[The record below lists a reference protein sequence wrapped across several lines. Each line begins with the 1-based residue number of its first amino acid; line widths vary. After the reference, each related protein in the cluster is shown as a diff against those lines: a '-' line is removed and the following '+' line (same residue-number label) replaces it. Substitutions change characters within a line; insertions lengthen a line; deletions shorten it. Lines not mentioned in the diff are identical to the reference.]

1 MSQKMRTGGGR
12 HGSPPEHL
20 ITGDPRAGEERLIGG
35 DTGLAAVMARARMV
49 SRSSAPVLLFGET
62 GTGKE
67 IIARAVHEHSTF
79 RNGPFRRVN
88 CGAIAPELIDSELFG
103 HEQGAFTGA
112 VTRRKGWFEQADGGT
127 LFLDEVGELPLAAQ
141 VRLLRVVQD
150 GEVIRVGGERPV
162 HVKVRIVA
170 ATHRDLPAMVEVQTF
185 REDLYYR
192 LSVFPIVI
200 PPLRDRPSDIRAFA
214 EYFAERAANRFGLRP
229 VPVSDNDVRVL
240 AGYRWPGNVREMAA
254 VMDRAVLIGQGRALN
269 VAAALGQG
277 TLTANPP
284 PARVSDSAPS
294 TSIEP
299 LDVVIRR
306 HIEAALHEAHGRVEG
321 PHGAARMLRVN
332 PHTLARPHAQAE
344 DRLARLPGGV
354 SPLTKPNA
362 FESGRDHPERLPTG
376 THLKLH
382 RGAKPPTD
390 LAIRRAPAQSNQNPQ
405 LASLPGIRY
414 FIAAE
419 S

>member
-1 MSQKMRTGGGR
+1 MKQKA
-12 HGSPPEHL
+12 SPLPHPLPEHL
-20 ITGDPRAGEERLIGG
+20 ISGDSGRGEERLIGG
-35 DTGLAAVMARARMV
+35 ETGLAAVMARARLV

-67 IIARAVHEHSTF
+67 IIARAIHEHSTF
-79 RNGPFRRVN
+79 RSGPFRRVN

-127 LFLDEVGELPLAAQ
+127 LFLDEIGELALAAQ

-162 HVKVRIVA
+162 RVHVRIVA
-170 ATHRDLPAMVEVQTF
+170 ATHRDLPSLVESQLF

-229 VPVSDNDVRVL
+229 VPISDDDVHVL
-240 AGYRWPGNVREMAA
+240 TEYRWPGNVREMAA

-269 VAAALGQG
+269 VAAALGQS
-277 TLTANPP
+277 TRTPSSPP
-284 PARVSDSAPS
+284 PPVPQITGRLA
-294 TSIEP
+294 IEP
-299 LDVVIRR
+299 LDVVMAR
-306 HIEAALHEAHGRVEG
+306 HIEAALGAAHGRVEG
-321 PHGAARMLRVN
+321 PHGAARLLRIN
-332 PHTLARPHAQAE
+332 PHTLRARMRKLKI
-344 DRLARLPGGV
+344 DWRRFRT
-354 SPLTKPNA
+354 SPTEPLSK
-362 FESGRDHPERLPTG
+362 D
-376 THLKLH
+376 
-382 RGAKPPTD
+382 
-390 LAIRRAPAQSNQNPQ
+390 
-405 LASLPGIRY
+405 
-414 FIAAE
+414 
-419 S
+419 

>member
-1 MSQKMRTGGGR
+1 MSQK
-12 HGSPPEHL
+12 HVAPPSSPVPEHL
-20 ITGDPRAGEERLIGG
+20 INSEPRTDGERLIGG
-35 DTGLAAVMARARMV
+35 DTELAAVMARARLV
-49 SRSSAPVLLFGET
+49 SRSGAPVLLFGET

-67 IIARAVHEHSTF
+67 ILARAIHEHSTF
-79 RNGPFRRVN
+79 RHGPFRRVN

-112 VTRRKGWFEQADGGT
+112 TRRRKGWFEQADGGT

-170 ATHRDLPAMVEVQTF
+170 ATHRDLPALVEAQAF

-200 PPLRDRPSDIRAFA
+200 PPLRDRPNDIRAFA

-229 VPVSDNDVRVL
+229 VAVSDDDVRVL
-240 AGYRWPGNVREMAA
+240 VEYRWPGNVREMAA
-254 VMDRAVLIGQGRALN
+254 VMDRAVLVGQGRTLN

-277 TLTANPP
+277 KPAPPP
-284 PARVSDSAPS
+284 PAAFAERAASP
-294 TSIEP
+294 SIEP

-306 HIEAALHEAHGRVEG
+306 HIEAALHDAHGRVEG
-321 PHGAARMLRVN
+321 PAGAARMLRVN
-332 PHTLARPHAQAE
+332 PHTLRARMRRLQI
-344 DRLARLPGGV
+344 DWRRFRLA
-354 SPLTKPNA
+354 
-362 FESGRDHPERLPTG
+362 
-376 THLKLH
+376 
-382 RGAKPPTD
+382 PP
-390 LAIRRAPAQSNQNPQ
+390 A
-405 LASLPGIRY
+405 
-414 FIAAE
+414 
-419 S
+419 